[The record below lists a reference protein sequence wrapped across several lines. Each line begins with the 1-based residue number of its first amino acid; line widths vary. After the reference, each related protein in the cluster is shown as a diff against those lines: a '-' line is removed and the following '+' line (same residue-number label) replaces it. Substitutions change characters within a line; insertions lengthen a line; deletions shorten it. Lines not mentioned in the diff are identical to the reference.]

1 MMVEAESTPAT
12 WGLVRGGRTAPTEEV
27 VATGLEAAKPFIKVL
42 CDAQVAL
49 AAKLPKETYDFPVFK
64 DYEDD
69 VYAAVE
75 EKAADEL
82 SRIEQ
87 IAAKLERQ
95 EAESELKAR
104 IKAELAETF
113 PEREAEISGAFKAVM
128 KKKIVRKRVLDEGV
142 RIDGRGPRDIR
153 SLSAE
158 VGIIPRVHG
167 SALFQRG
174 ETQILGVSTLN
185 MLDMEQKLDTLSP
198 ENTRRTCTTTTCRRT
213 PPVKPAVLVPRS
225 VARLVTVTSPS
236 GPSFRCCRPARS
248 SPTPS
253 ARFPRLL
260 ALMVRPRWGRF
271 APPPSPCSMPV
282 CRCAPRSLESPWA
295 HERD

>member
-128 KKKIVRKRVLDEGV
+128 KKRSSASASLTRACESTVVDRV
-142 RIDGRGPRDIR
+142 I
-153 SLSAE
+153 SA
-158 VGIIPRVHG
+158 PCRLR
-167 SALFQRG
+167 SALFRG
-174 ETQILGVSTLN
+174 STVQPCSSAARPRFWACRLSTCSIWSKSLTPSPRKTPGVHAQL
-185 MLDMEQKLDTLSP
+185 QHA
-198 ENTRRTCTTTTCRRT
+198 
-213 PPVKPAVLVPRS
+213 AVLHR
-225 VARLVTVTSPS
+225 
-236 GPSFRCCRPARS
+236 
-248 SPTPS
+248 
-253 ARFPRLL
+253 
-260 ALMVRPRWGRF
+260 
-271 APPPSPCSMPV
+271 
-282 CRCAPRSLESPWA
+282 
-295 HERD
+295 

>member
-1 MMVEAESTPAT
+1 M
-12 WGLVRGGRTAPTEEV
+12 
-27 VATGLEAAKPFIKVL
+27 
-42 CDAQVAL
+42 
-49 AAKLPKETYDFPVFK
+49 
-64 DYEDD
+64 
-69 VYAAVE
+69 
-75 EKAADEL
+75 
-82 SRIEQ
+82 
-87 IAAKLERQ
+87 ERQ

-128 KKKIVRKRVLDEGV
+128 KKIVRKRVLDEGV

-198 ENTRRTCTTTTCRRT
+198 ENTRRYMHNYNMPPYSTGETGRVGSPKRREIGHGNLAERALI
-213 PPVKPAVLVPRS
+213 PVLPTREEFPYAIREVSEAIGSNGSTSMGS
-225 VARLVTVTSPS
+225 VCAST
-236 GPSFRCCRPARS
+236 
-248 SPTPS
+248 
-253 ARFPRLL
+253 L
-260 ALMVRPRWGRF
+260 ALLNAGGGR
-271 APPPSPCSMPV
+271 
-282 CRCAPRSLESPWA
+282 
-295 HERD
+295 